1 MALEADTRHV
11 ATVRLRHGQ
20 IEYRLLHV
28 VTFAVLVVSIALSR
42 LMPWHWF
49 SRTERTG
56 LRRSVF
62 CEARA
67 TTNKILP
74 MVFMG

>member
-1 MALEADTRHV
+1 MALEADTRHA
-11 ATVRLRHGQ
+11 ATVRWRHDE
-20 IEYRLLHV
+20 IEYRLLR
-28 VTFAVLVVSIALSR
+28 AVLFAIFVASIALSR
-42 LMPWHWF
+42 LMPWRWF
-49 SRTERTG
+49 ERRTG
-56 LRRSVF
+56 ETARRSVF

>member
-11 ATVRLRHGQ
+11 ATDHWRHGEN
-20 IEYRLLHV
+20 EYRLLYAALFV
-28 VTFAVLVVSIALSR
+28 MFVASTALSR
-42 LMPWHWF
+42 VMPWRWF
-49 SRTERTG
+49 VRRTDEAA
-56 LRRSVF
+56 RRSIF

-67 TTNKILP
+67 TTNKIVP

>member
-1 MALEADTRHV
+1 
-11 ATVRLRHGQ
+11 
-20 IEYRLLHV
+20 
-28 VTFAVLVVSIALSR
+28 
-42 LMPWHWF
+42 MPWHWF